1 MYLNP
6 RAPMPAERKRLAG
19 AIVLLM
25 LLAPIA
31 TAGTSNWFG
40 PSTVNPQ
47 GESVTLTGFR
57 VPGNATV
64 QDGWLHVTNSP
75 MAASLDDGITWAGA
89 DLSSGS
95 FLGTQ
100 MVNDESLTLADDGTR
115 SNISTFDEGEITVN
129 LNSVYKYSPG
139 WQHVY
144 DYGYYNTGLSGCGGG
159 NGSLV
164 ERGWDNDFDQSL
176 GSDEVLWEEYFCDT
190 TVNGSTVGYLFQ
202 FFSESSGS
210 NCEFGGN
217 LMKAG
222 LNTNGNNQLDSS
234 EVTNQSYFCHQDQLW
249 EATTFSNLN
258 GTIFGNQQN
267 LSHGVVPAAASE
279 GIVAVGTMPGS
290 PVPAGSAGY
299 FLMPQVD
306 VPATVTINNYYMT
319 FDHWYHLDSTAAGGG
334 DGAWVE
340 YRTLNN
346 GWSNWSYI
354 APDGGYPS
362 TMSTSAPSPE
372 GAPTGAVPVFASPTH
387 SGWTTSNI
395 SMSSISDIASA
406 NKIQFRF
413 HIWTDP
419 SSSNER
425 PGWFLDNIHYNN
437 DGIQY
442 GAWHGGCYTPGTPCA
457 YTAAQYGALQRA
469 IDLTGTNSSYE
480 IEVDMEWDLQGSYSD
495 NACIELSLNNNTW
508 TDISSSGTSTVY
520 NCEDR
525 AGAIPGVSGY
535 DGVSGDQSNGIRTVS
550 FDIPSSFQNQA
561 NVQIRFIVDSD
572 PYAPHYGGSAPGD
585 EQEGLTVDNIRVVDG
600 SGTIVF
606 EDNFETTTTAHHYGA
621 VFPYPSSNTQAGAD
635 DWAHYVF
642 VRGNQ
647 DITKGFEDSTAS
659 NPSTNM
665 PSGWTRNPNSGSNSN
680 KWSYG
685 QITGN
690 SGPTDEPSFPY
701 AVAINLAG
709 TYGSSLNAN
718 LYSPTFSLPA
728 NSTASFV
735 MDHWACF
742 ENNWDGAGI
751 FIKVNGGSWS
761 YWDPGNNFY
770 DTPSIAYTY
779 TSIPQ
784 GSNYFG
790 SVHCTG
796 SGSTYTVS
804 TTQFESKEAS
814 LAAYAGDNVQFRFHG
829 GGDSIWNY
837 AGWYLDNVGIRISN
851 YGAPGDWVSP
861 VFKAD
866 DINDFNLGFIDIES
880 SISPSTWV
888 TASLIDTSTGDTVPG
903 YSNVSFPIS
912 LAGVDTTVTPQMKL
926 RIHMGTND
934 EEETPRISKIHIGGK
949 RVLNAPALEGNGWE
963 FSPSVSLIDGLL
975 NATGVAGTISM
986 DYLHSSRPIKSVGL
1000 SGNFSSGLS
1009 ISFTGPNGGVL
1020 GTASQ
1025 GGVSFTY
1032 PQPGFGV
1039 SVSIP
1044 TNGWIEKLVLTANFA
1059 EPALNPDIDVIEDE
1073 THEWSFPFGND
1084 YGHYG
1089 WQSLLSNIGSEPQYQ
1104 VTATSIYLDGSNP
1117 TSLTFRIPAAGSA
1130 NSGIIAVSPD
1140 DDGFESPV
1148 TVSVGSASQTSSNA
1162 NHPFY
1167 NVLDAPQLLAINS
1180 LPPSHTD
1187 ADTGRLWKD
1196 VSLSIDSNSAQ
1207 TVSLTRMGIGYM
1219 MFENVSGISSS
1230 VTAYHD
1236 SQTQDDPPPDE
1247 ISIPVN
1253 VSAEMG
1259 SISIDGD
1266 IQFDYIMTNRDF
1278 QVPNTLYPNRELI
1291 EIVTKHHHLFDNSE
1305 IEKITLRGTASDG
1318 VILEFDVTKDPING
1332 WAPGSSPIFGQSAGD
1347 SSVDLDEQSS
1357 YTDNVVDNDGWEDIA
1372 VHWMFEVSWGWDD
1385 VDNIRWVA
1393 QAVDSTGESVW
1404 PAVSFSGQ
1412 SGAKA
1417 VENDIQVDSFEVRD
1431 MSGRLLSNQFSPFY
1445 PFPVLYGSDMNISG
1459 TVRFQDSTSHR
1470 PHSSDYAVG
1479 LNLSGNLFA
1488 LSSIDE
1494 GGFSGIIT
1502 PPSSL
1507 SELALSPMMLVVGPT
1522 GSATGAE
1529 DVTGVPPQVIVTVDY
1544 NPPTL
1549 GPLEVNT
1556 DIGLQP
1562 AHGKVWEPGNPL
1574 TIFVTSDEAEARG
1587 ESITL
1592 RYWREGTDDDAN
1604 SDGVA
1609 DEDEYLS
1616 LTMPMTSGMT
1626 GQQQVQFPGID
1637 VSGLP
1642 FNSMVHMYIE
1652 GTDWAGYT
1660 YQEGGTGGGPGAENS
1675 WATVVIATDEPTT
1688 LISSGYGLDRELGY
1702 LLAGIPHVFTMQ
1714 IEEPNGI
1721 HTLDNIT
1728 IMLCGDGASNL
1739 GKFTYDPSRGT
1750 LWTADDSMVSPLSAQ
1765 SSAIS
1770 STITQLNLGFE
1781 LSWDYPWEEGQI
1793 GCKPS
1798 VSVEDDY
1805 DTVAYQNNIG
1815 ELTWDLDNKLMALPD
1830 TIADLTPPNID
1841 PVGDML
1847 YLKQGDEFGIEGSI
1861 VYAGSQAQASEIP
1874 NDLQVEI
1881 EVIYGTQEIDL
1892 VVDVGQDG
1900 RFLGSMILPSRVP
1913 LNPEMPVST
1922 TVLNVPGGGS
1932 SIPNTD
1938 ISVTVDSKS
1947 PQALFNLADY
1957 PDSSLTL
1964 LDSDLLGD
1972 VTVTVTMVDEIGMMD
1987 GPLQVSWVFVRSNNA
2002 IAGTEDSGEL
2012 TMIIDGDMNDIYQS
2026 SLDLNPLNDM
2036 RIESGDYIW
2045 FWITSTDKSGN
2056 EIIGQGSD
2064 SAPRQVTLRIMEFL
2078 GSYSRSVINPT
2089 MTPEINDIMTIE
2101 TFWENPG
2108 KRDGELVVGLYE
2120 LVDGTQWREALSTQT
2135 NGKLTIVLPAESSSV
2150 SAVFE
2155 WEAWRAGQPNLYLII
2170 DEDFDNPY
2178 QAITGI
2184 NVKQPVT
2191 SEEGGSDSQA
2201 VIIAAAA
2208 AVAVLAVALVMMRS
2222 RSDDDYYYD
2231 DDEESYYE
2239 DDSWEYEDEEGSED
2253 EEEDVEDEEEDAEG

>member
-1 MYLNP
+1 
-6 RAPMPAERKRLAG
+6 MPAERKRLAG

-25 LLAPIA
+25 ILAPIA
-31 TAGTSNWFG
+31 TAGTANWYG
-40 PSTVNPQ
+40 PSTVDPQ
-47 GESVTLTGFR
+47 GESVTVTGFR

-75 MAASLDDGITWAGA
+75 MAAALDDGITWAGT
-89 DLSSGS
+89 DFSSGN
-95 FLGTQ
+95 FFGTEL
-100 MVNDESLTLADDGTR
+100 VNDESLTLQDDGSR
-115 SNISTFDEGEITVN
+115 SNISTFDEGQITVN
-129 LNSVYKYSPG
+129 LNSAYKYSPG
-139 WQHVY
+139 WEHVY
-144 DYGYYNTGLSGCGGG
+144 DYGYDNTGLSGCGGG
-159 NGSLV
+159 NGTLM
-164 ERGWDNDFDQSL
+164 ERGWDNNFDGSL
-176 GSDEVLWEEYFCDT
+176 DSDEVLWMDYFCDT
-190 TVNGSTVGYLFQ
+190 TTNGTTVGYLFQ
-202 FFSESSGS
+202 FFSESTGS

-234 EVTNQSYFCHQDQLW
+234 EVTNQTYFCHQAKLW
-249 EATTFSNLN
+249 AATTFGNLN

-267 LSHGVVPAAASE
+267 LSHGVVPATASE
-279 GIVAVGTMPGS
+279 GIVGVGTMPGS
-290 PVPAGSAGY
+290 PVPAGSSGY
-299 FLMPQVD
+299 FLMPQSN
-306 VPATVTINNYYMT
+306 VPSAATINNYYMT

-334 DGAWVE
+334 DGAWIE
-340 YRTLNN
+340 YRINTN
-346 GWSNWSYI
+346 GWTNWSYI

-387 SGWTTSNI
+387 SGWINSNI
-395 SMSSISDIASA
+395 SMSSIPDISNAS
-406 NKIQFRF
+406 KIQFRF

-419 SSSNER
+419 NSQYER
-425 PGWFLDNIHYNN
+425 PGWFLDNINYHN

-442 GAWHGGCYTPGTPCA
+442 GAWHGGCYTPGTACS
-457 YTAAQYGALQRA
+457 YTASQYGALQRT
-469 IDLTGTNSSYE
+469 IDLTGTNSSYD
-480 IEVDMEWDLQGSYSD
+480 IEVEMEWDLQGSYSD

-508 TDISSSGTSTVY
+508 TDISSSGSSTVY

-561 NVQIRFIVDSD
+561 NVEIRFIVDSD
-572 PYAPHYGGSAPGD
+572 PYTPHYGGISD
-585 EQEGLTVDNIRVVDG
+585 EQEGLTVASIRIVDG
-600 SGTIVF
+600 SGNTVF
-606 EDNFETTTTAHHYGA
+606 EDNFDNSTSASHYGA
-621 VFPYPSSNTQAGAD
+621 VYPYPNTNTQAGAD

-642 VRGNQ
+642 VRGGL
-647 DITKGFEDSTAS
+647 DTTKGFEDSTAS

-665 PSGWTRNPNSGSNSN
+665 PSGWTRNPSSGSNTN
-680 KWSYG
+680 RWSYG
-685 QITGN
+685 QISGTA
-690 SGPTDEPSFPY
+690 GPTDEPSFPY
-701 AVAINLAG
+701 SMAINLAG
-709 TYGSSLNAN
+709 TYGGSLNAN

-751 FIKVNGGSWS
+751 FIKVNGGSWN

-796 SGSTYTVS
+796 LGSSYTVS
-804 TTQFESKEAS
+804 TTDFESKEAS
-814 LAAYAGDNVQFRFHG
+814 LASYAGDNVQFRFHG
-829 GGDSIWNY
+829 GSDSIWNY
-837 AGWYLDNVGIRISN
+837 AGWYLDNVGIRIAN
-851 YGAPGDWVSP
+851 YGAPGEWVSP
-861 VFKAD
+861 VFSAS
-866 DINDFNLGFIDIES
+866 DIHDFNLGYIDIES
-880 SISPSTWV
+880 AIPPSTWV
-888 TASLIDTSTGDTVPG
+888 SASLIDTYTGETVPG
-903 YSNVSFPIS
+903 YSNVTFPIS
-912 LAGVDTTVTPQMKL
+912 LAGVDTTATPQMKL
-926 RIHMGTND
+926 RIHMGTTN
-934 EEETPRISKIHIGGK
+934 EEETPRITKIHIGGK

-963 FSPSVSLIDGLL
+963 FSPSVSMIDGLL

-1000 SGNFSSGLS
+1000 SGNFSSGLT

-1025 GGVSFTY
+1025 GGISFTY
-1032 PQPGFGV
+1032 PQPGYGV
-1039 SVSIP
+1039 SISIP

-1059 EPALNPDIDVIEDE
+1059 EPALNPDIDVIGDE
-1073 THEWSFPFGND
+1073 THEWTFSFGDD

-1089 WQSLLSNIGSEPQYQ
+1089 WQSLLSGLGSS
-1104 VTATSIYLDGSNP
+1104 VTATTINLDGSNP
-1117 TSLTFRIPAAGSA
+1117 ASLTFRIPVSSST

-1140 DDGFESPV
+1140 SDGFESPV
-1148 TVSVGSASQTSSNA
+1148 TVSVGSASQTSNNA
-1162 NHPFY
+1162 NLPFY
-1167 NVLDAPQLLAINS
+1167 NVLDSQQLLAINS
-1180 LPPSHTD
+1180 LPSSHTD
-1187 ADTGRLWKD
+1187 PDTGRMWKE

-1207 TVSLTRMGIGYM
+1207 TVTLTRMGIGYL
-1219 MFENVSGISSS
+1219 MFENVTGISSS
-1230 VTAYHD
+1230 VSTYHA
-1236 SQTQDDPPPDE
+1236 SQTQDDPPPEE

-1259 SISIDGD
+1259 AISIDGD
-1266 IQFDYIMTNRDF
+1266 IQFDYIMTNRNF
-1278 QVPNTLYPNRELI
+1278 QVPNTLYPDRQLV
-1291 EIVTKHHHLFDNSE
+1291 EIVTEHHHLFDNSE

-1318 VILEFDVTKDPING
+1318 VVLEFDVTKDPVYG
-1332 WAPGSSPIFGQSAGD
+1332 WDVPAGASPTFGQSSGV
-1347 SSVDLDEQSS
+1347 SSADLDEQSS
-1357 YTDNVVDNDGWEDIA
+1357 YIDNVVHTDGWDDIS

-1385 VDNIRWVA
+1385 VDSIRWVA
-1393 QAVDSTGESVW
+1393 RAIDSTGESVW

-1412 SGAKA
+1412 SGSKA
-1417 VENDIQVDSFEVRD
+1417 VENDIQVDYFEVRD

-1445 PFPVLYGSDMNISG
+1445 PFPVMYGSDLNISG

-1470 PHSSDYAVG
+1470 PHMSDYSVG

-1488 LSSIDE
+1488 LSSMGE
-1494 GGFSGIIT
+1494 GEFSGTIS

-1522 GSATGAE
+1522 GSANGAE
-1529 DVTGVPPQVIVTVDY
+1529 DVTGVPPQVIVDVDY

-1562 AHGKVWEPGNPL
+1562 AHGKVWEPENSL
-1574 TIFVTSDEAEARG
+1574 TIFVTAEEAEARG

-1592 RYWREGTDDDAN
+1592 RYWRETLEDAN

-1609 DEDEYLS
+1609 DEEEYLS
-1616 LTMPMTSGMT
+1616 ITMPMTSGMT

-1642 FNSMVHMYIE
+1642 FNSVVHMYIE

-1675 WATVVIATDEPTT
+1675 WASVVVATDEPTT
-1688 LISSGYGLDRELGY
+1688 LLSSGYGLDRELGY
-1702 LLAGIPHVFTMQ
+1702 LLAGEPHAFTMQ

-1728 IMLCGDGASNL
+1728 IMLCGDGPSNL
-1739 GKFTYDPSRGT
+1739 GKFNYDPSRGT

-1765 SSAIS
+1765 STAIS
-1770 STITQLNLGFE
+1770 STITQLSLGFE

-1798 VSVEDDY
+1798 VSVIDDY

-1815 ELTWDLDNKLMALPD
+1815 ELTWELDNKLMALPD
-1830 TIADLTPPNID
+1830 TLADLTPPNID

-1847 YLKQGDEFGIEGSI
+1847 YLKQGDEFGMEGSI
-1861 VYAGSQAQASEIP
+1861 VYAGSQVQANEIP
-1874 NDLQVEI
+1874 NDLKVEI
-1881 EVIYGTQEIDL
+1881 EVIYGTQEIEMI
-1892 VVDVGQDG
+1892 VDVDPEG
-1900 RFLGSMILPSRVP
+1900 RFSGSMILPSRVP
-1913 LNPEMPVST
+1913 LNPEMTVST
-1922 TVLNVPGGGS
+1922 QVLNVPGSGTS
-1932 SIPNTD
+1932 VQNTD
-1938 ISVTVDSKS
+1938 ASVTVDSKA

-1972 VTVTVTMVDEIGMMD
+1972 VTVTVTMVDEIGMID
-1987 GPLQVSWVFVRSNNA
+1987 GPLHVSWVFVRSNNA

-2012 TMIIDGDMNDIYQS
+2012 TMIIDGDTNDVYQS
-2026 SLDLNPLNDM
+2026 SLDLNPKNDM
-2036 RIESGDYIW
+2036 RIEAGDYIW

-2056 EIIGQGSD
+2056 EIIGQGSE

-2089 MTPEINDIMTIE
+2089 MNPNVGDILTIE

-2120 LVDGTQWREALSTQT
+2120 LVDGTQWRESLSTLST
-2135 NGKLTIVLPAESSSV
+2135 GKVDIVLPAESSSV
-2150 SAVFE
+2150 TAVFQ

-2184 NVKQPVT
+2184 NVKQPV
-2191 SEEGGSDSQA
+2191 SEDEGGSDSQ
-2201 VIIAAAA
+2201 VVMIAAAA
-2208 AVAVLAVALVMMRS
+2208 AVAAIGLALVMMRN
-2222 RSDDDYYYD
+2222 RSDDDYYYED
-2231 DDEESYYE
+2231 DDESYYE
-2239 DDSWEYEDEEGSED
+2239 DDSWEYEDDEEGEDVEDDDDEYED
-2253 EEEDVEDEEEDAEG
+2253 EEEDDED

>member
-1 MYLNP
+1 
-6 RAPMPAERKRLAG
+6 MPAERKRLAG
-19 AIVLLM
+19 AIILLII
-25 LLAPIA
+25 LAPIA
-31 TAGTSNWFG
+31 TAGTANWFG
-40 PSTVNPQ
+40 PNTVNPQ
-47 GESVTLTGFR
+47 EESVTVTGFR

-75 MAASLDDGITWAGA
+75 MAVSQDAGISWSGA

-95 FLGTQ
+95 FFGTE
-100 MVNDESLTLADDGTR
+100 MVNDEFMTLQDDGSR
-115 SNISTFDEGEITVN
+115 SNISTFDTGEITVN

-139 WQHVY
+139 WEHVY

-159 NGSLV
+159 NGTLV
-164 ERGWDNDFDQSL
+164 ERGWDNDFDHSL
-176 GSDEVLWEEYFCDT
+176 DSNEVLWTDYFCDT
-190 TVNGSTVGYLFQ
+190 SINGTTVGYLFQ
-202 FFSESSGS
+202 FFSESAGS

-234 EVTNQSYFCHQDQLW
+234 EITNQTYFCHQNKLW

-258 GTIFGNQQN
+258 GTIYGNQQT

-279 GIVAVGTMPGS
+279 GVVAVGTMPGF

-299 FLMPQVD
+299 FQMPQVN
-306 VPATVTINNYYMT
+306 VPPASTINNYYLT

-340 YRTLNN
+340 YRINTN
-346 GWSNWSYI
+346 GWTNWSYI

-372 GAPTGAVPVFASPTH
+372 GAPAGAVPVFASPSH
-387 SGWTTSNI
+387 SGWVTSNI
-395 SMSSISDIASA
+395 SMSSIPDILNAS
-406 NKIQFRF
+406 KIQFRF
-413 HIWTDP
+413 HIWTD
-419 SSSNER
+419 SNSQNER
-425 PGWFLDNIHYNN
+425 PGWFLDNINYHN
-437 DGIQY
+437 DGIQH
-442 GAWHGGCYTPGTPCA
+442 GAWHGGCYTPGASCA
-457 YTAAQYGALQRA
+457 YSANQYGALQRT
-469 IDLTGTNSSYE
+469 IDLTGTNNSYD
-480 IEVDMEWDLQGSYSD
+480 IEVDMEWDLEGGYDD

-508 TDISSSGTSTVY
+508 TDISSTGTSTVY

-525 AGAIPGVSGY
+525 AGSIPGVSGY
-535 DGVSGDQSNGIRTVS
+535 DGVSGDESNAIRTVS
-550 FDIPSSFQNQA
+550 FDIPSTFQNQA
-561 NVQIRFIVDSD
+561 NVEIRFIVDSD
-572 PYAPHYGGSAPGD
+572 AGIPHYGGISD
-585 EQEGLTVDNIRVVDG
+585 EQEGLTVDGIRVVDG
-600 SGTIVF
+600 SGNIVF
-606 EDNFETTTTAHHYGA
+606 EDDFEIATSAYHYGA
-621 VFPYPSSNTQAGAD
+621 VYPYPSSNTQAGAD

-642 VRGNQ
+642 TRGGQ

-659 NPSTNM
+659 NPQTST
-665 PSGWTRNPNSGSNSN
+665 PIGWTRATTSGTA
-680 KWSYG
+680 WSYG
-685 QITGN
+685 QLG
-690 SGPTDEPSFPY
+690 SGAGPLEEPSFPY
-701 AVAINLAG
+701 LVGTNLGGAYAG
-709 TYGSSLNAN
+709 STNSQIT
-718 LYSPTFSLPA
+718 SPWYSLPS
-728 NSTASFV
+728 NSSASLVF
-735 MDHWACF
+735 DHWACI
-742 ENNWDGAGI
+742 ESPWDGGYI
-751 FIKVNGGSWS
+751 EIKVNNGAWNHF
-761 YWDPGNNFY
+761 DPGGGFY
-770 DTPSIAYTY
+770 PHVSSYGPFSGTSTPV
-779 TSIPQ
+779 
-784 GSNYFG
+784 FG
-790 SVHCTG
+790 PVKCAG
-796 SGSTYTVS
+796 SGSLYTVTD
-804 TTQFESKEAS
+804 TTFDHAVADLSPYS
-814 LAAYAGDNVQFRFHG
+814 GDDVRFRFRLES
-829 GGDSIWNY
+829 DSAWHY
-837 AGWYLDNVGIRISN
+837 AGWYIDNAGILIAN
-851 YGAPGDWVSP
+851 YGEPGDWVSP
-861 VFKAD
+861 PFSAS
-866 DINDFNLGFIDIES
+866 DIHDFNLGYIDIES
-880 SISPSTWV
+880 SIPPSSWV
-888 TASLIDTSTGDTVPG
+888 SASLIDTYTGQTVSG

-912 LAGVDTTVTPQMKL
+912 LAGVDTTTTPHMKL
-926 RIHMGTND
+926 RVHMGTNN
-934 EEETPRISKIHIGGK
+934 EEETPRIAKIHIGGK

-1009 ISFTGPNGGVL
+1009 VSFTGPNGGTL

-1025 GGVSFTY
+1025 GGITFTY
-1032 PQPGFGV
+1032 PQPGYGV
-1039 SVSIP
+1039 SISIP
-1044 TNGWIEKLVLTANFA
+1044 TNAWIEKLVLTANFA
-1059 EPALNPDIDVIEDE
+1059 EPALNPDIDVIGDE
-1073 THEWSFPFGND
+1073 THEWTFPFGDD

-1089 WQSLLSNIGSEPQYQ
+1089 WQSLLSGLGSS
-1104 VTATSIYLDGSNP
+1104 VTASSINLDGSSP
-1117 TSLTFRIPAAGSA
+1117 ASMTFRIPLSSST
-1130 NSGIIAVSPD
+1130 NSGIIAISPD
-1140 DDGFESPV
+1140 ADGFESPV
-1148 TVSVGSASQTSSNA
+1148 TVSVGSASQSSSNA
-1162 NHPFY
+1162 NRPFY
-1167 NVLDAPQLLAINS
+1167 NVLDNQQLLAINS
-1180 LPPSHTD
+1180 LPSSHTD
-1187 ADTGRLWKD
+1187 PDTGRMWKE

-1207 TVSLTRMGIGYM
+1207 TVILTRMGIGYV
-1219 MFENVSGISSS
+1219 MFENVTGISPS
-1230 VTAYHD
+1230 VTAYHA

-1253 VSAEMG
+1253 ISAEMG

-1266 IQFDYIMTNRDF
+1266 IQFDYIMTNRNF
-1278 QVPNTLYPNRELI
+1278 QVPNTLYPDRQHV
-1291 EIVTKHHHLFDNSE
+1291 EIVTQHHHLFDNSE

-1318 VILEFDVTKDPING
+1318 VILEFDVTKDPVYG
-1332 WAPGSSPIFGQSAGD
+1332 WDVSSGASPTFGQSSGA
-1347 SSVDLDEQSS
+1347 SSADLDEQAS
-1357 YTDNVVDNDGWEDIA
+1357 YIENVVHSDGWEDIA

-1385 VDNIRWVA
+1385 VDSIRWVA
-1393 QAVDSTGESVW
+1393 QAIDSTGESVW

-1417 VENDIQVDSFEVRD
+1417 VENDIQVDSFQVRD

-1445 PFPVLYGSDMNISG
+1445 PFPVMYGSDLNISG
-1459 TVRFQDSTSHR
+1459 TVRFQDSTNHR
-1470 PHSSDYAVG
+1470 PHMSDYSVG

-1488 LSSIDE
+1488 LSSMGE
-1494 GGFSGIIT
+1494 GEYSGVIS

-1507 SELALSPMMLVVGPT
+1507 TELAISPMMLVVGPT

-1529 DVTGVPPQVIVTVDY
+1529 DVTGVPPQVVVNVDY

-1574 TIFVTSDEAEARG
+1574 TIFVTSEEAEARG

-1592 RYWREGTDDDAN
+1592 RYWRETLEDAN
-1604 SDGVA
+1604 SDGIA
-1609 DEDEYLS
+1609 DEEEYLS
-1616 LTMPMTSGMT
+1616 ITMPMTSGMT

-1637 VSGLP
+1637 VQGLP

-1675 WATVVIATDEPTT
+1675 WASVVIATDEPTT
-1688 LISSGYGLDRELGY
+1688 LLSSGYDLDRELGY
-1702 LLAGIPHVFTMQ
+1702 LLAGVPHVFTMQ

-1728 IMLCGDGASNL
+1728 IMLCGDGSSNL
-1739 GKFTYDPSRGT
+1739 GKFNYDPSRGT

-1770 STITQLNLGFE
+1770 STVTQLSLGFE

-1815 ELTWDLDNKLMALPD
+1815 ELTWDLDNRLMALPD
-1830 TIADLTPPNID
+1830 TLADLTPPNID

-1847 YLKQGDEFGIEGSI
+1847 YLRQGDEFGIEGSV
-1861 VYAGSQAQASEIP
+1861 VYAGSQVQASEIP
-1874 NDLQVEI
+1874 LDLQVEI
-1881 EVIYGTQEIDL
+1881 EVIYGTQEIEM
-1892 VVDVGQDG
+1892 VVDVDTEG
-1900 RFLGSMILPSRVP
+1900 RFSGSMILPARVP

-1922 TVLNVPGGGS
+1922 TVLNVPGSGS
-1932 SIPNTD
+1932 SVPNSD
-1938 ISVTVDSKS
+1938 ASVTVDSKS

-1957 PDSSLTL
+1957 PDSSLTI

-1987 GPLQVSWVFVRSNNA
+1987 GPLQVSWVFVRSNNP

-2012 TMIIDGDMNDIYQS
+2012 SMIIDGDTNDVYQS
-2026 SLDLNPLNDM
+2026 SLDLNPQNDM

-2078 GSYSRSVINPT
+2078 GTYSRSVINPT
-2089 MTPEINDIMTIE
+2089 MNPNIGEILTIE

-2108 KRDGELVVGLYE
+2108 KREGELVVGLYE
-2120 LVDGTQWREALSTQT
+2120 LVDGTQWRESLSTLET
-2135 NGKLTIVLPAESSSV
+2135 GKETVDLPAESSSV
-2150 SAVFE
+2150 TAVFQ

-2184 NVKQPVT
+2184 NVKQPV
-2191 SEEGGSDSQA
+2191 SEDEGESDSQI
-2201 VIIAAAA
+2201 VMIAAAA
-2208 AVAVLAVALVMMRS
+2208 AVAVIAVALVMMRN
-2222 RSDDDYYYD
+2222 RSDDDYYYED
-2231 DDEESYYE
+2231 DDDSFYE
-2239 DDSWEYEDEEGSED
+2239 DDSWEYEDDEESVDEDEDYED
-2253 EEEDVEDEEEDAEG
+2253 EEEGDEE